1 MNYRTSIADAL
12 VERLKKDMDGSNP
25 TEFFTN
31 MYGNVSR
38 QTYSFEQINEFPY
51 IAVDVGTETGNY
63 LPSAQQWVYL
73 EIPILIYD
81 KEKDDINMQL
91 EKLIA
96 DVKTSIDTGGNL
108 QYTIM
113 KPDGSTIDSEATDMQ
128 ITSVST
134 DEGILSPFGF
144 AQVNV
149 TVRYMPLRRAL
160 DR

>member
-12 VERLKKDMDGSNP
+12 VKRLSSDMDGTSP
-25 TEFFTN
+25 KDFFTN
-31 MYGNVSR
+31 IYGNVSR

-51 IAVDVGTETGNY
+51 IAVHVGTETGNY
-63 LPSAQQWVYL
+63 MPSAQQWIYL
-73 EIPILIYD
+73 ELPILIYD
-81 KEKDDINMQL
+81 KEREDITMQL

-108 QYTIM
+108 KYTIT
-113 KPDGSTIDSEATDMQ
+113 KPDGSTIDAEAADMQ
-128 ITSVST
+128 ISSVST
-134 DEGILSPFGF
+134 DEGLLSPFGF

>member
-51 IAVDVGTETGNY
+51 IAVHVGTETGNY

-108 QYTIM
+108 HYTIM

>member
-51 IAVDVGTETGNY
+51 IAVHVGTETGNY

-73 EIPILIYD
+73 EIPILI
-81 KEKDDINMQL
+81 
-91 EKLIA
+91 
-96 DVKTSIDTGGNL
+96 
-108 QYTIM
+108 
-113 KPDGSTIDSEATDMQ
+113 
-128 ITSVST
+128 
-134 DEGILSPFGF
+134 
-144 AQVNV
+144 
-149 TVRYMPLRRAL
+149 
-160 DR
+160 

>member
-51 IAVDVGTETGNY
+51 IAVHVGTETGNY

-96 DVKTSIDTGGNL
+96 DVKTSIYTGGNL

>member
-1 MNYRTSIADAL
+1 MNYRTSIADAI

-38 QTYSFEQINEFPY
+38 QTYSFEHINEFPY
-51 IAVDVGTETGNY
+51 IAVHVGTETGNY

>member
-1 MNYRTSIADAL
+1 
-12 VERLKKDMDGSNP
+12 
-25 TEFFTN
+25 

-51 IAVDVGTETGNY
+51 IAVHVGTETGNY